1 MKARILIAD
10 DHEIMRQG
18 LRTLLEKN
26 RGLEVVGE
34 ADNGREAVRLAA
46 ELSPTI
52 VLMDL
57 TMPDMNGIEATRRI
71 LKENENLRVIVLSM
85 HADRQFVSES
95 LKAGASGYLLKNCAY
110 DELIRAIEAISRG
123 QTFLSPQIAGVLVED
138 YRTRLGAPAIAAD
151 SPLSEREREVLQLMA
166 EGKSTKEIAAALHI
180 SVKTIETH
188 RQQIMR
194 KLKMRSVADLTKY
207 AIRHG
212 LTSL

>member
-1 MKARILIAD
+1 VKARILIAD

-34 ADNGREAVRLAA
+34 AANGREAVRLAA

>member
-34 ADNGREAVRLAA
+34 AANGREAVRLAA